1 MNFPAEWCAPI
12 TAMMAAVAA
21 TRCTGAVEI
30 HGAEAVNKS
39 YPLFFEHYR
48 ALGGSVALSE
58 E

>member
-1 MNFPAEWCAPI
+1 
-12 TAMMAAVAA
+12 MMAAVAA

>member
-1 MNFPAEWCAPI
+1 
-12 TAMMAAVAA
+12 MMAAVAA
-21 TRCTGAVEI
+21 TRSCEPVEI